1 MITADQ
7 EKRTRVAVLF
17 GGRSVEHE
25 ISVITA
31 LELIEALDV
40 TRYDPVPVYIDIHGR
55 WFSGRALLQR
65 EFYRRLPG
73 ALKEVREVTL
83 PPHPGGPGLLPKRR
97 DGGYASP
104 REAIP
109 VDVFVPAFHGQ
120 FGEDGCMQGLL
131 ELADVA
137 YTGCDVLASAVA
149 MNKYLC
155 KSVLSAH
162 GIPVL
167 PSIVLQKE
175 ELRAGI
181 AALRARVL
189 ATPGLEHYPL
199 FVKPCNLGSSIGVGV
214 ARDDASLDAAIAK
227 VFKYDLEVIIEPC
240 VSQLMEINVSVR
252 EDDPPIAS
260 VVEIPVSQSGVLTYE
275 DKYLRG
281 GGGKKGKGGGARGM
295 ASLVR
300 VVNPTDLDPK
310 LRADAIEYALRS
322 FAILGC
328 GGISRFDF
336 IVNLETGQLYFNEL
350 NPFPGSLAYYLW
362 AKSDP
367 ARLYTENLTHMIER
381 ARTRKL
387 RSVGLTRDMGFKALF
402 R

>member
-1 MITADQ
+1 MTADQ

-40 TRYDPVPVYIDIHGR
+40 TKYEPVPVYIDIRGR

-65 EFYRRLPG
+65 DFYKRLPG
-73 ALKEVREVTL
+73 ALNEVREVTL
-83 PPHPGGPGLLPKRR
+83 PPHPGGPGLIPKRR
-97 DGGYASP
+97 DGGFCPP

-109 VDVFVPAFHGQ
+109 VDVFIPAFHGQ
-120 FGEDGCMQGLL
+120 YGEDGCIQGLL

-167 PSIVLQKE
+167 PSIVVQKE
-175 ELRAGI
+175 DIVGGV

-189 ATPGLEHYPL
+189 ATAGLEKYPL

-214 ARDDASLDAAIAK
+214 GRDDESLDAAIAK
-227 VFKYDLEVIIEPC
+227 VFKYDLEAIIEPC
-240 VSQLMEINVSVR
+240 VTSIMEINVSVR
-252 EDDPPIAS
+252 EDDVPVAS

-281 GGGKKGKGGGARGM
+281 GGGKKGKVGGARGM

-300 VVNPTDLDPK
+300 VVNPSDLDPA
-310 LRADAIEYALRS
+310 LRRDAIDYARRS

-328 GGISRFDF
+328 GGIARFDF
-336 IVNLETGQLYFNEL
+336 IVNLETGSLYFNEL

-362 AKSDP
+362 TKSEP
-367 ARLYTENLTHMIER
+367 ARLYTENLTHIIER

-387 RSVGLTRDMGFKALF
+387 RSLGLMRDMGFKALF